1 MRIANENRSLSLS
14 LSLSTSKKYSHTLLL
29 LSILLSENS
38 LIQIDLHFGS
48 KSEDESKIVNG
59 TSFEAFTSKW
69 YFDWPI
75 LHKTLTIRRSISAFL

>member
-1 MRIANENRSLSLS
+1 MRIANENRSLS

-59 TSFEAFTSKW
+59 TSFEAFT
-69 YFDWPI
+69 I
-75 LHKTLTIRRSISAFL
+75 LHPSGILIGPYYTKL

>member
-1 MRIANENRSLSLS
+1 MRIG
-14 LSLSTSKKYSHTLLL
+14 LSLSTSKKSSHTLLL

-38 LIQIDLHFGS
+38 LIQIDLHFDS
-48 KSEDESKIVNG
+48 ESEDESKIVNG